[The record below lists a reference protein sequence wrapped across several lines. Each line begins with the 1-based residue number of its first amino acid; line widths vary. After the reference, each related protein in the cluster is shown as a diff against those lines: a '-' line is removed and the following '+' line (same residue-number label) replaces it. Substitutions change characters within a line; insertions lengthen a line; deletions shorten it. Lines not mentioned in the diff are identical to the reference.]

1 MLVALLAVMAIMA
14 LLLVAAA
21 PSIRQQSLRAREAL
35 AISRGEE
42 VAEAIRRY
50 YIATGG
56 TNGGQLPSSMEK
68 LLEGAPVP
76 GRTKKLQVLRAE
88 AARDPLSKSGEWKLI
103 RQTDVDQIVQF
114 QKDILAYTSG
124 ASPATSQPMTV
135 FAPQSI
141 GGIVNV
147 VPKPPPPC
155 DEDDSENAPGAFIG
169 VASRNRCNSV
179 ITYYGIDRHDH
190 WIFTPLFR

>member
-50 YIATGG
+50 YVATHR
-56 TNGGQLPSSMEK
+56 LPNSMEE
-68 LLEGAPVP
+68 LLEGAPQ
-76 GRTKKLQVLRAE
+76 GTKKLQVLRAE

-103 RQTDVDQIVQF
+103 GFSDVAQWVQF
-114 QKDILAYTSG
+114 QKDILTYTG
-124 ASPATSQPMTV
+124 GVPLVTSAPMTD
-135 FAPQSI
+135 FAVRVPQA
-141 GGIVNV
+141 GGVINTE
-147 VPKPPPPC
+147 PKTPAPC
-155 DEDDSENAPGAFIG
+155 DEDDSENPKAEFIG
-169 VASRNRCNSV
+169 VASRNRCDSV